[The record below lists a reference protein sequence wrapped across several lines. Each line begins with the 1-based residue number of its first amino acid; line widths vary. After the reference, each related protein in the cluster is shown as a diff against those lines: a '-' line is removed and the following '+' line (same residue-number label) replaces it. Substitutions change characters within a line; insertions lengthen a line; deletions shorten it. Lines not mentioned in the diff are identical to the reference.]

1 MEIIVAKTA
10 GFCFGVNRA
19 VDSVYKNIQQQPLYT
34 YGPII
39 HNPQVVEELK
49 EKNVI
54 PVHSVDEVN
63 EGTIIIRSHGV
74 SKDVYEGINNK
85 GLNYIDSTCPYV
97 KRIHKI
103 VDEYSK
109 KGYQVVIVGDRNH
122 PEVQGISGWSN
133 GEAIIIERPEELE
146 ELNIPKTKPICLVSQ
161 TTYRE
166 DRFENVLK
174 ALKDHHYEVEG
185 FNTICK
191 ATSDRQQE
199 AIKISKMVDK
209 MIVIG
214 GRESSNT
221 RKLYEICK
229 NYCKET
235 YHIETIED
243 LELNKFNSNDKIGIT
258 AGASTPARI
267 IKEVISAMNDLENHT
282 NESFE
287 ELLNQSF
294 VTLRSGQI
302 VKGTVINVTDS
313 EVSVNLGYKSD
324 GIIPKSELSSDPSL
338 NPKDVVKVGDEIDVY
353 ILKVNDNEGIVELS
367 KKRVE
372 ARKGWEIIKKAY
384 EEGTVLTGKVVD
396 IVNGGV
402 IVINNEVR
410 IFIPA
415 SLMGSKYIQDL
426 NQFLGKTIDFKVIK
440 FDERRKRVVGDHRQ
454 IYLEEAKKKKE
465 EVLNALEVGQ
475 KVKGTVRN
483 ITNFG
488 AFIDLGGID
497 GLVHISQMSWNK
509 IQHPEEVLKVGQEV
523 EVTVLEIDKEK
534 GKVSLTLKDEKDNPW
549 FNIEE
554 KYPVGAIVKGKV
566 VRMVPFGAF
575 VELEPG
581 VDGLVHISQI
591 ANKHVVKPEDELQL
605 GEIIDV
611 KVLDINKDE
620 KKISL
625 SKKQTEVKQEEANDS
640 DQ

>member
-1 MEIIVAKTA
+1 MEIIVANTA

-39 HNPQVVEELK
+39 HNPQVVEELR
-49 EKNVI
+49 EQNVI
-54 PVHSVDEVN
+54 PVHSVDEIN

-74 SKDVYEGINNK
+74 SKDVYGEINKK
-85 GLNYIDSTCPYV
+85 GLAYIDSTCPYV

-103 VDEYSK
+103 VDEYSQ

-133 GEAIIIERPEELE
+133 GEAIIIEKPEELE
-146 ELNIPKTKPICLVSQ
+146 ELSISKAKPICLVSQ

-166 DRFENVLK
+166 DRFESVLN
-174 ALKDHHYEVEG
+174 ALKDNHYEVEG

-199 AIKISKMVDK
+199 AIEISKMVDK

-235 YHIETIED
+235 YHIETIKD

-267 IKEVISAMNDLENHT
+267 IKEVITAMNDLENHT
-282 NESFE
+282 NENFE
-287 ELLNQSF
+287 ELLDQSF
-294 VTLRSGQI
+294 VTLRSGQV

-324 GIIPKSELSSDPSL
+324 GIISKSELSNDSSL
-338 NPKDVVKVGDEIDVY
+338 NPRNVVKIGDEIDVY
-353 ILKVNDNEGIVELS
+353 IIRVNDSEGIVELS
-367 KKRVE
+367 KKRVD
-372 ARKGWEIIKKAY
+372 ALKGWEIVKKAH
-384 EEGTVLTGKVVD
+384 EEGTVLTGKVIEVT
-396 IVNGGV
+396 NGGV
-402 IVINNEVR
+402 IVMNNEVR

-426 NQFLGKTIDFKVIK
+426 NQFLGKTIEFKVIK
-440 FDERRKRVVGDHRQ
+440 IDPKRKRVVGDHKQ
-454 IYLEEAKKKKE
+454 IYLEETKRKKE
-465 EVLNALEVGQ
+465 EVLNTLQVGQ

-497 GLVHISQMSWNK
+497 GLVHISQISWNK
-509 IQHPEEVLKVGQEV
+509 IQSSEEVLKVGQEV
-523 EVTVLEIDKEK
+523 EAIVLDIDKEK
-534 GKVSLTLKDEKDNPW
+534 EKVSLTLKNEENNPW
-549 FNIEE
+549 FKIEE

-566 VRMVPFGAF
+566 VRMVSFGAF

-591 ANKHVVKPEDELQL
+591 ANKHVAKPEDELKL

-611 KVLDINKDE
+611 KVLDVNKDE

-625 SKKQTEVKQEEANDS
+625 SKKQTEANVSEE
-640 DQ
+640 

>member
-1 MEIIVAKTA
+1 MEIIVANTA

-39 HNPQVVEELK
+39 HNPQVVEELR
-49 EKNVI
+49 EQNVI
-54 PVHSVDEVN
+54 PVHSVDEIN

-74 SKDVYEGINNK
+74 SKDVYGEINKK
-85 GLNYIDSTCPYV
+85 GLAYIDSTCPYV

-103 VDEYSK
+103 VDEYSQ

-133 GEAIIIERPEELE
+133 GEAIIIEKPEELE
-146 ELNIPKTKPICLVSQ
+146 ELSISKAKPICLVSQ

-166 DRFENVLK
+166 DRFESVLN
-174 ALKDHHYEVEG
+174 ALKDNHYEVEG

-199 AIKISKMVDK
+199 AIEISKMVDK

-235 YHIETIED
+235 YHIETIKD

-267 IKEVISAMNDLENHT
+267 IKEVITAMNDLENHT
-282 NESFE
+282 NENFE
-287 ELLNQSF
+287 ELLDQSF
-294 VTLRSGQI
+294 VTLRSGQV

-324 GIIPKSELSSDPSL
+324 GIISKSELSNDSSL
-338 NPKDVVKVGDEIDVY
+338 NPRNVVKIGDEIDVY
-353 ILKVNDNEGIVELS
+353 IIRVNDSEGIVELS
-367 KKRVE
+367 KKRVD
-372 ARKGWEIIKKAY
+372 ALKGWEIVKKAH
-384 EEGTVLTGKVVD
+384 EEGTVLTGKVIEVT
-396 IVNGGV
+396 NGGV
-402 IVINNEVR
+402 IVMNNEVR

-426 NQFLGKTIDFKVIK
+426 NQFLGKTIEFKVIK
-440 FDERRKRVVGDHRQ
+440 IDPKRKRVVGDHKQ
-454 IYLEEAKKKKE
+454 IYLEETKRKKE
-465 EVLNALEVGQ
+465 EVLNTLQVGQ

-497 GLVHISQMSWNK
+497 GLVHISQISWNK
-509 IQHPEEVLKVGQEV
+509 IQSPEEVLKVGQEV
-523 EVTVLEIDKEK
+523 EAIVLDIDKEK
-534 GKVSLTLKDEKDNPW
+534 EKVSLTLKNEENNPW
-549 FNIEE
+549 FKIEE

-566 VRMVPFGAF
+566 VRMVSFGAF

-591 ANKHVVKPEDELQL
+591 ANKHVAKPEDELKL

-611 KVLDINKDE
+611 KVLDVNKDE

-625 SKKQTEVKQEEANDS
+625 SKKQTEANVSEE
-640 DQ
+640 

>member
-1 MEIIVAKTA
+1 MEIIVADTA

-39 HNPQVVEELK
+39 HNPQVVEELR
-49 EKNVI
+49 EQNVI
-54 PVHSVDEVN
+54 PVHSVDEIN

-74 SKDVYEGINNK
+74 SKDVYGEINKK
-85 GLNYIDSTCPYV
+85 GLAYIDSTCPYV

-103 VDEYSK
+103 VDEYSQ

-133 GEAIIIERPEELE
+133 GEAIIIEKPEELE
-146 ELNIPKTKPICLVSQ
+146 ELSISKAKPICLVSQ

-166 DRFENVLK
+166 DRFESVLN
-174 ALKDHHYEVEG
+174 ALKDNHYEVEG

-199 AIKISKMVDK
+199 AVKISKMVDK

-235 YHIETIED
+235 YHIETIKD

-267 IKEVISAMNDLENHT
+267 IKEVITAMNDLENHT
-282 NESFE
+282 NENFE
-287 ELLNQSF
+287 ELLDQSF
-294 VTLRSGQI
+294 VTLRSGQV

-324 GIIPKSELSSDPSL
+324 GIISKSELSNDSSL
-338 NPKDVVKVGDEIDVY
+338 NPRNVVKIGDEIDVY
-353 ILKVNDNEGIVELS
+353 IIRVNDSEGIVELS
-367 KKRVE
+367 KKRVD
-372 ARKGWEIIKKAY
+372 ALKGWEIVKKAH
-384 EEGTVLTGKVVD
+384 EEGTVLTGKVIEVT
-396 IVNGGV
+396 NGGV
-402 IVINNEVR
+402 IVMNNEVR

-426 NQFLGKTIDFKVIK
+426 NQFLGKTIEFKVIK
-440 FDERRKRVVGDHRQ
+440 IDPKRKRVLGDHKQ
-454 IYLEEAKKKKE
+454 IYLEETKRKKE
-465 EVLNALEVGQ
+465 EVLNTFQVGQ

-497 GLVHISQMSWNK
+497 GLVHISQISWNK
-509 IQHPEEVLKVGQEV
+509 IQSPEEVLKVGQEV
-523 EVTVLEIDKEK
+523 EAIVLDIDKEK
-534 GKVSLTLKDEKDNPW
+534 EKVSLTLKNEENNPW
-549 FNIEE
+549 FKIEE

-566 VRMVPFGAF
+566 VRMVSFGAF

-591 ANKHVVKPEDELQL
+591 ANKHVAKPEDELKL

-611 KVLDINKDE
+611 KVLDVNKDE

-625 SKKQTEVKQEEANDS
+625 SKKQTEANVSEE
-640 DQ
+640 